1 MLVFADPPPSPS
13 HTYTYSFTLFLILA
27 YQAGENQPGVS
38 RETMING
45 ALAIQEELAARWNY
59 ALILGNVE
67 KGQIVGALHPRYTN
81 QSEGLI
87 RLIKLANA
95 HPEWPLEASII
106 RDNIYN
112 VSVPKGAH
120 NKPAIVSQDLPTACY
135 LQDANGTFIDLSGKV
150 VVPGKYGEYGEG
162 K

>member
-1 MLVFADPPPSPS
+1 MLAWWSTHAHCYWRVCRCTSRSVLVFADPPPSPS

-81 QSEGLI
+81 QNSSNTEG
-87 RLIKLANA
+87 A
-95 HPEWPLEASII
+95 EE
-106 RDNIYN
+106 
-112 VSVPKGAH
+112 GA
-120 NKPAIVSQDLPTACY
+120 P
-135 LQDANGTFIDLSGKV
+135 
-150 VVPGKYGEYGEG
+150 
-162 K
+162 